1 MLKKLFSALLSSVMI
16 LSIMST
22 TVFAS
27 DLDPVSN
34 EETAQE
40 WGISIEE
47 VEQFEE
53 NFSVAIEKYQ
63 EIVDTNDKSRNLNE
77 NSTITVPISENLV
90 LEVKT
95 ISTSE
100 IASDVMTRAT
110 TYRRIVS
117 STWSVKNIF
126 GGKVL
131 NLKGTGI
138 FLTNGSTSKPENA
151 YGSYTGII
159 WTGSTTGTSLGS
171 SSFNSYVTV
180 SFSGELKFGIDPIS
194 ATIQSFGATTT
205 INCNANGAT
214 SSSWR

>member
-159 WTGSTTGTSLGS
+159 WTGSTT
-171 SSFNSYVTV
+171 
-180 SFSGELKFGIDPIS
+180 
-194 ATIQSFGATTT
+194 IQSFGATTT